1 MCEKRFE
8 LRIITE
14 ASLLSL
20 SAEQFN
26 SAKTVAIKAT
36 VVLDAAFQRLL
47 SAAGLSRRLV
57 YRGTYYT
64 GCDRFYLFDVHCAPK
79 RSPAYARR
87 ASLCVVST
95 SNGYILARDTSADE
109 EP

>member
-14 ASLLSL
+14 ASLPSL
-20 SAEQFN
+20 SAEQFD

-57 YRGTYYT
+57 YRATYYT
-64 GCDRFYLFDVHCAPK
+64 DCDRFYLFDVCSALK
-79 RSPAYARR
+79 RKPSYARC
-87 ASLCVVST
+87 ASVRVVPTPS
-95 SNGYILARDTSADE
+95 GYILARDQPRE
-109 EP
+109 EN